1 MVLPILLALYI
12 VTVPESA
19 RWLLRKAHNAKDAKK
34 KKYYYMKAFL
44 SLKALRHSSIQAG
57 RDMFLIHHILKI
69 EEDLWEKNS
78 KTRSRFVELLTRPRN
93 YRAFL
98 ASLITMIFQQFCGVN
113 VIVYYSG
120 LIFQNAKFDTK
131 RSLMVRDMSISH
143 L

>member
-1 MVLPILLALYI
+1 MVLPVLLAIYI

-19 RWLLRKAHNAKDAKK
+19 RWLLRKAHITKDAKK

-57 RDMFLIHHILKI
+57 RDIFLIHHILKI
-69 EEDLWEKNS
+69 EEDLWEKDGE
-78 KTRSRFVELLTRPRN
+78 TRSRFVELLTIRRN
-93 YRAFL
+93 CRAFL

-113 VIVYYSG
+113 VIVYYSS
-120 LIFQNAKFDTK
+120 LIFQEAQFDTQ
-131 RSLMVRDMSISH
+131 RSLIVWDMSISH